1 MIPFEKIGIFKIP
14 EKLVVIGDI
23 HADYDTLL
31 KTLQYSGLINK
42 KIEWTGRKTHLLII
56 GDLVDGKSRVGEW
69 KNDSDLKVIYL
80 LDKLM
85 TLSEKKGGKVI
96 ILLGNHEFMNMA
108 GNFSYSGKRSTK
120 EMGGENERLK
130 YFTGDFI
137 EFAKKCY
144 LVVKYRDWIFCHAG
158 ISPEIS
164 KKYSIQNLNQMLHLY
179 LTNNMTESI
188 KNKFIKIISGVN
200 GILTTREFGNN
211 NVDYKRLN
219 KTLEIYEANH
229 MVVGHTVQPYINS
242 LCNNKLWRVDVGLS
256 KAFGENNKK
265 RISFLLIYDYGNK
278 TKILT

>member
-31 KTLQYSGLINK
+31 KTLRYSGLINK

-144 LVVKYRDWIFCHAG
+144 LVVKYGDWIINREQFYMAPGTSEILNENVYDLNIIDKNYNDLTKFFTTENEIRSFQNEMRSGKADWQMIYYANAVHSFTDKNAG
-158 ISPEIS
+158 NDNS
-164 KKYSIQNLNQMLHLY
+164 KGVAYNEKADKRSWNAML
-179 LTNNMTESI
+179 
-188 KNKFIKIISGVN
+188 
-200 GILTTREFGNN
+200 
-211 NVDYKRLN
+211 D
-219 KTLEIYEANH
+219 
-229 MVVGHTVQPYINS
+229 
-242 LCNNKLWRVDVGLS
+242 
-256 KAFGENNKK
+256 
-265 RISFLLIYDYGNK
+265 FLKEVL
-278 TKILT
+278 